1 MLRNFFDLLPL
12 KINENNQTNQ
22 IMGEI
27 TEYRIQQIVDNGQ
40 IVQMALAEDVHTEPV
55 SQKQLIMESVAKK
68 LDPEIKEQVVPI
80 LEAILQAQPTI
91 KVKSYQHTTIT
102 ITMPKNRYERMG
114 RPQVGEKLEINL
126 KKIS

>member
-1 MLRNFFDLLPL
+1 
-12 KINENNQTNQ
+12 
-22 IMGEI
+22 MGEV

-40 IVQMALAEDVHTEPV
+40 VVQMTLAEDVNTEPV
-55 SQKQLIMESVAKK
+55 SQKQMIMDSVAKK
-68 LDPEIKEQVVPI
+68 LDPEMKEQVTPL

-91 KVKSYQHTTIT
+91 KVKCYQHTTIT

-114 RPQVGEKLEINL
+114 RPQVGEKLEINI

>member
-1 MLRNFFDLLPL
+1 
-12 KINENNQTNQ
+12 
-22 IMGEI
+22 MGEI

-68 LDPEIKEQVVPI
+68 LDPEMKEQVTPI

-102 ITMPKNRYERMG
+102 ITMPKKRYERMG
-114 RPQVGEKLEINL
+114 RPQVGVTCSFISGSNFFATDSIINCFCETG
-126 KKIS
+126 SV

>member
-1 MLRNFFDLLPL
+1 MA
-12 KINENNQTNQ
+12 EV
-22 IMGEI
+22 

-40 IVQMALAEDVHTEPV
+40 IVQITLAEDVHTEPI
-55 SQKQLIMESVAKK
+55 SQKQMIMDSVAKK
-68 LDPEIKEQVVPI
+68 LDPEMKEQVTPL

-91 KVKSYQHTTIT
+91 KVKSYQHTTII

-114 RPQVGEKLEINL
+114 RPQVGEKLEINI

>member
-12 KINENNQTNQ
+12 KINENDQTNQ